1 MHGYKW
7 PINCTDQIREA
18 RRLLKVWAPL
28 TPTQALD
35 LLEARHADLR
45 VREHAVQALERLSD
59 TELELYMPQLIQTLK
74 YDPYHNSALSRFL
87 MRRALRCPT
96 VRCVWN

>member
-7 PINCTDQIREA
+7 PIDCTRTRTDQIREA

-59 TELELYMPQLIQTLK
+59 TELELYMPQLIQVRNRPSDKNLFLIIK
-74 YDPYHNSALSRFL
+74 LS
-87 MRRALRCPT
+87 CPPT
-96 VRCVWN
+96 R